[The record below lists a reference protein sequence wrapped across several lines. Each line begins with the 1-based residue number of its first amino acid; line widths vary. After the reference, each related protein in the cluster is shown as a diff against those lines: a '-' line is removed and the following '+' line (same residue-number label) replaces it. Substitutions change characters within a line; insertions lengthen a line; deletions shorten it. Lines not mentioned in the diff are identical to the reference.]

1 MAHCF
6 ISLKLAKRFEKGGQ
20 VKLEPIC
27 MKDKTKENQEQDTEK
42 INKDQGLYFVQ
53 YMKLFEVYEQHI
65 IFTKYMFNSSTYF
78 LFRMRE

>member
-20 VKLEPIC
+20 VNLEPIC
-27 MKDKTKENQEQDTEK
+27 MKGKRKENQGQETAK
-42 INKDQGLYFVQ
+42 INKNQGHNLVQ

-65 IFTKYMFNSSTYF
+65 TVKCCQIYF
-78 LFRMRE
+78 LMDRYISI